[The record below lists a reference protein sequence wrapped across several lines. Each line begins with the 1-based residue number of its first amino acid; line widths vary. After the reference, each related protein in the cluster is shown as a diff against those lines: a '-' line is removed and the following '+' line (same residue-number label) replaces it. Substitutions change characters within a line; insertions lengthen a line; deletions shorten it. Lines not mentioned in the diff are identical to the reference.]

1 MLCPAAELVLKRSA
15 AFAGLFFRHYCKS
28 LIKAGAVKVT
38 WVNLLAFSFAALFV
52 GGITPSYAQDKS
64 QLRSVSM
71 LTGQTEQTK
80 QTRQTEQTVTEQEA
94 YSIAREA
101 YCYFYPLITMD
112 ITRKQCTNV
121 EAGSKPGFGPMNQFT
136 HMRAY
141 PGADFKTV
149 VRPNFDTL
157 YSIAWLDMTEEPMI
171 VSTADTNGRYYL
183 LPMLDMWSDVFASP
197 GWRTSGTTAKN
208 FLVAPQS
215 WNGKLPAN
223 TERIVASTPY
233 TWVVG
238 RTKTDGPAD
247 YPSVHKIQ
255 DGFVVTPLSQWGSK
269 PATITSKIHSDWDMK
284 TPPLEQV
291 NKMDAAT
298 YFAYASELMK
308 LHPPHVTDWSIVCR
322 MNRIGIEPGTS
333 FDASKLDPKIKQ
345 AIERGTTDELKS
357 MVALLPSLGREANG
371 WRMNTDTM
379 GVYGD
384 YYLKRAIV
392 SMVGLGANQP
402 EDAIYPM
409 NFTDADGKPV
419 DGNNNYVLHF
429 SKEELPPVEAF
440 WSITMY
446 DKDGFQAGNSLNRF
460 AISSWMPLKFN
471 SDGSLDIYLQNGKPG
486 SDKEANWLPAP
497 KGVLGI
503 TMRLYAPKL
512 PALTGAWNPPAIRL
526 VK

>member
-1 MLCPAAELVLKRSA
+1 M
-15 AFAGLFFRHYCKS
+15 
-28 LIKAGAVKVT
+28 
-38 WVNLLAFSFAALFV
+38 
-52 GGITPSYAQDKS
+52 
-64 QLRSVSM
+64 
-71 LTGQTEQTK
+71 QTLQS
-80 QTRQTEQTVTEQEA
+80 RQTISEQEA
-94 YSIAREA
+94 YAIAREA
-101 YCYFYPLITMD
+101 FCYFYPLITMD

-121 EAGSKPGFGPMNQFT
+121 KAGSKPGFGPMNQFT

-157 YSIAWLDMTEEPMI
+157 YSIAWLDMTKEPMI
-171 VSTADTNGRYYL
+171 VSVPDTNDRYYL

-197 GWRTSGTTAKN
+197 GWRTSGTTAKH

-215 WNGKLPAN
+215 WTGKLPEN
-223 TERIVASTPY
+223 VERIVSSSPY
-233 TWVVG
+233 SWIVG
-238 RTKTDGPAD
+238 RTKTDGPGD
-247 YPSVHKIQ
+247 YPAVHKVQ
-255 DGFVVTPLSQWGSK
+255 DGFVVTPLSKWGKEPVAISAQID
-269 PATITSKIHSDWDMK
+269 PDVDMK

-291 NKMDAAT
+291 NKMDATT
-298 YFAYASELMK
+298 YFGYAADLMK
-308 LHPPHVTDWSIVCR
+308 LHAPHITDWSIICR
-322 MNRIGIEPGTS
+322 MKRIGIEPGKS
-333 FDASKLDPKIKQ
+333 FDVSKLDSKTKQ
-345 AIERGTTDELKS
+345 AIERGTADELKS
-357 MVALLPSLGREANG
+357 MVALLPTLGREVNG

-392 SMVGLGANQP
+392 TMVGLGANQP
-402 EDAIYPM
+402 EDAIYPI

-419 DGNNNYVLHF
+419 DGSNNYVLHF

-446 DKDGFQAGNSLNRF
+446 DKDGFQAANAINRF
-460 AISSWMPLKFN
+460 AISSWMPLKTN
-471 SDGSLDIYLQNGKPG
+471 SDGSLDIYLQNENPG

-512 PALTGAWNPPAIRL
+512 KALTGDWNPPPIKL
-526 VK
+526 VR